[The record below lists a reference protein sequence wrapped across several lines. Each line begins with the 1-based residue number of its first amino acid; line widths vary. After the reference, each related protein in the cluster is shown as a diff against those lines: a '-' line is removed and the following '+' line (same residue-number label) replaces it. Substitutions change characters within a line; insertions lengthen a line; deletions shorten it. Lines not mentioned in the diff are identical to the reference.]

1 MHDRSFLGFLTYS
14 NQKESAPFRSIKLS
28 NQTPSLV
35 RIFDKRM
42 KLVVNYY
49 FSKNEEGSNFSK
61 ANSLDS
67 ENAIEI
73 VLTASPPEDRI
84 ELQSRYNREC
94 FSPISN
100 MDFQFWAIWVAQGS
114 KVKNLQFWSRSTFE
128 LFFLVFIGEF
138 IFLVYFYFVASELKI
153 CTL

>member
-35 RIFDKRM
+35 QIFDKRM

-49 FSKNEEGSNFSK
+49 FSQNEEGSNFSK

-73 VLTASPPEDRI
+73 VLTASPPEDRM
-84 ELQSRYNREC
+84 ELQSRYNKEYL
-94 FSPISN
+94 SPISN
-100 MDFQFWAIWVAQGS
+100 MDFQIWVIWVAQGI
-114 KVKNLQFWSRSTFE
+114 KEKFFYFE
-128 LFFLVFIGEF
+128 L
-138 IFLVYFYFVASELKI
+138 
-153 CTL
+153 